1 MSVPLGRTVNFHK
14 MQGCG
19 NDFAAIDNRELRVPT
34 EDMPKWAKRICA
46 KAFGVGADGVFFLEN
61 SSQPGVDYRWQF
73 YNADGSRA
81 EMCGNASR
89 CAAKLAYLTG
99 MAPKR
104 HVLGTDAGPV
114 QAEVLGE
121 GERVRVKLG
130 PWSPPE
136 LDIPL
141 DIDGEKISANFT
153 VAGVPHTVI
162 VVPDAAAVDIKTL
175 GPAVRYHSHFAPAGT
190 NVNFLQLSKQG
201 PHLLRTYERGVEDET
216 YACGTG
222 SCASLILANA
232 LGLAGESGEFKT
244 SGGEILGVQLAEDGV
259 VLEGAAEIVF
269 VGQLNLEAV
278 GLG

>member
-1 MSVPLGRTVNFHK
+1 MSDLLGRTVNFHK

-19 NDFAAIDNRELRVPT
+19 NDFVAIDNRELGIPT
-34 EDMPKWAKRICA
+34 EDMPKWAKQVCA
-46 KAFGVGADGVFFLEN
+46 RAFGVGADGIFFLEDAPRPEEN
-61 SSQPGVDYRWQF
+61 YRWQF

-121 GERVRVKLG
+121 GERIRVKLG
-130 PWSPPE
+130 PAVAPE
-136 LDIPL
+136 LNIPL
-141 DIDGEKISANFT
+141 DIDGEKLSAHFT
-153 VAGVPHTVI
+153 VAGVPHAVI
-162 VVPDAAAVDIKTL
+162 IAPDAAAVDIKTL

-190 NVNFLQLSKQG
+190 NVNFLQLSEQG

-232 LGLAGESGEFKT
+232 LGLAGESAEFKT

-259 VLEGAAEIVF
+259 ILEGGAQIVF
-269 VGQLNLEAV
+269 AGQLNLEAV
-278 GLG
+278 GLD